1 MTSSFSSKATEFIRR
16 PVNLLLNGVIA
27 GFVFLF
33 ALTQGVQT
41 LNEATIY
48 ATLIAVNS
56 ALIALL
62 PISYGFYLNNLESE
76 QTSKFDLFLIK
87 QLQKD
92 AYFEMMF
99 VILFAVITIA
109 IKVLFLLSPVPVL
122 FTLISVILGLIAIQY
137 VTVFNI
143 RLFDPDRVLKVLSSL
158 DKSSSHDL
166 VRKVSLDQFIQRY
179 LELET
184 QIKNY
189 ISLHQETKLIE
200 SLPLYD
206 IVDQFSSEFPMI
218 QEDYQ
223 GLKEIIYH
231 RNNIIHNYHKT
242 KIDPLKFDALN
253 ILAERYKKA
262 TNRFIEE
269 ELYANVTVPKNLV
282 LKTCE
287 DFLQDERRL
296 HDFTFHG
303 FNELLSTLLDTY
315 FTNPLVQIQHDFDKD
330 LDYLVQLNNYSMQP
344 LLGIAMHHT
353 SEKNFD
359 ALAKRVFATSTK
371 TRYVFAINLSND
383 KSKFTVMYLTKDK
396 QVRIETIS

>member
-1 MTSSFSSKATEFIRR
+1 LKSSFLSKSFEFIRR
-16 PVNLLLNGVIA
+16 PLNIGLNVVIIV
-27 GFVFLF
+27 FVYV
-33 ALTQGVQT
+33 AASTQGVQT

-48 ATLIAVNS
+48 ATLIAVIS

-99 VILFAVITIA
+99 VILFAVMTIA
-109 IKVLFLLSPVPVL
+109 IKVLFLLSPVPLL
-122 FTLISVILGLIAIQY
+122 FTLISVILGMIAIQY

-143 RLFDPDRVLKVLSSL
+143 RLFDPDRVLKVLASM
-158 DKSSSHDL
+158 DKTNSHDL
-166 VRKVSLDQFIQRY
+166 LRKVSLDQFIQRY

-184 QIKNY
+184 EIKNY
-189 ISLHQETKLIE
+189 ISLHQETSVIE

-206 IVDQFSSEFPMI
+206 IVDQFSDDFPMI
-218 QEDYQ
+218 QEDYLA
-223 GLKEIIYH
+223 LKEIIYH
-231 RNNIIHNYHKT
+231 RNNIIHNYHKIN
-242 KIDPLKFDALN
+242 IDPSKFDALTH
-253 ILAERYKKA
+253 LSERYKKA

-269 ELYANVTVPKNLV
+269 ELYANVTVPKSLV
-282 LKTCE
+282 VKSCH

-296 HDFTFHG
+296 HDFSFHG

-315 FTNPLVQIQHDFDKD
+315 FNNPLVQVQHDFDKD
-330 LDYLVQLNNYSMQP
+330 LDYVVQLNNYSKQP

-359 ALAKRVFATSTK
+359 SLAKRVFAKSTK
-371 TRYVFAINLSND
+371 HRYVFAMNLATD

-396 QVRIETIS
+396 QIRIETIQ

>member
-1 MTSSFSSKATEFIRR
+1 MKSSFVQKSFEFIQR
-16 PVNLLLNGVIA
+16 PVNLLLNALIA

-33 ALTQGVQT
+33 ATTQGIQT

-48 ATLIAVNS
+48 ATLIAVIS

-109 IKVLFLLSPVPVL
+109 VKVLFLLSPVPVL
-122 FTLISVILGLIAIQY
+122 FSLISVILGLVAIQY

-143 RLFDPDRVLKVLSSL
+143 RLFDPDRVLKVLSAM
-158 DKSSSHDL
+158 DKTSSHDL

-179 LELET
+179 LDLET
-184 QIKNY
+184 EIKNY

-218 QEDYQ
+218 QEDYDS
-223 GLKEIIYH
+223 LKEIIYH

-242 KIDPLKFDALN
+242 KIDPVKFDALN
-253 ILAERYKKA
+253 LLTERYKKA
-262 TNRFIEE
+262 TNRFIED

-282 LKTCE
+282 IKTCE

-303 FNELLSTLLDTY
+303 YNELLSTLLDTY
-315 FTNPLVQIQHDFDKD
+315 FTNELVRIQHDFDKD
-330 LDYLVQLNNYSMQP
+330 LDYLVQLDNYSKQS
-344 LLGIAMHHT
+344 LIGIAMHHT

-359 ALAKRVFATSTK
+359 ALAKRVFGTSTK
-371 TRYVFAINLSND
+371 TRYVFAINLSTD
-383 KSKFTVMYLTKDK
+383 KSKFTMMYLTKDK
-396 QVRIETIS
+396 QVRIETIT